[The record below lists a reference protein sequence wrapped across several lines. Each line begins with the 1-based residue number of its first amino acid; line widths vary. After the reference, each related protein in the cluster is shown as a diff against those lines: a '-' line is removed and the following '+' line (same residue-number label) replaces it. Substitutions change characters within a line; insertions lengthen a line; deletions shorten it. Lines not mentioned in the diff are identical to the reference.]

1 MLTDSSVY
9 HFLLRPSVHLL
20 TVWTQECSDSIE
32 STSGRRMNTTP
43 PSCFN
48 TPARRGM
55 VPRVHSQARW
65 PRSQVSHIPQGWP
78 SRRRPNQTTFDQES
92 GARQPCLLVFQVFF
106 RALVKAGTDEPARP
120 HCLDPG
126 PREVLTGSSIM
137 NFRARG
143 SIGPVLRVL
152 GTNTEDL
159 KIAPNRPSRAQAGF
173 LWDVGH
179 SEPSRQGG
187 LAGFLAID
195 GGSEVPHWHSVRR
208 AFRVRSEGGCCR
220 AAALHHKKCMSVERR
235 PAGGDMISPHPR
247 TGRAA
252 LQAGLRQH
260 LGKRRP

>member
-32 STSGRRMNTTP
+32 STSSRRMNTTP

-55 VPRVHSQARW
+55 VPRFHSQARW

-78 SRRRPNQTTFDQES
+78 SRQRPNQTTFDQES
-92 GARQPCLLVFQVFF
+92 GARQPCLLVFQVFV
-106 RALVKAGTDEPARP
+106 RAPGEGGHGRAGEAV
-120 HCLDPG
+120 LPG
-126 PREVLTGSSIM
+126 PGAEEALTGSSIM

-159 KIAPNRPSRAQAGF
+159 KIAPNRPSRAQAEF
-173 LWDVGH
+173 L
-179 SEPSRQGG
+179 
-187 LAGFLAID
+187 
-195 GGSEVPHWHSVRR
+195 
-208 AFRVRSEGGCCR
+208 
-220 AAALHHKKCMSVERR
+220 
-235 PAGGDMISPHPR
+235 
-247 TGRAA
+247 
-252 LQAGLRQH
+252 
-260 LGKRRP
+260 